1 MIVGV
6 PKEIKANENRIAL
19 VPAGAEALVSA
30 GHEVIVEQSA
40 GEGSGFPDSDYSAVG
55 AKIEPD
61 VDALWQRA
69 EMIMKVKEPIAVEY
83 PRMRPGQVLFTVLPL
98 CRRRDAY
105 ARDPRAGSDRHRV
118 RDGPASRR
126 RASAVDPDVR
136 SRGQN
141 GRPVKAPSTSV
152 GRMAV
157 WVCFWVVSRVSCRR
171 RSSSWGV
178 ESSGPTPRRS
188 QRASGLT

>member
-40 GEGSGFPDSDYSAVG
+40 GDGSGFPDSDYAAVG
-55 AKIEPD
+55 ATIEPD

-83 PRMRPGQVLFTVLPL
+83 PRMRPGQVLFTYFHFAADETLT
-98 CRRRDAY
+98 
-105 ARDPRAGSDRHRV
+105 RATLDREV
-118 RDGPASRR
+118 IAI
-126 RASAVDPDVR
+126 A
-136 SRGQN
+136 
-141 GRPVKAPSTSV
+141 
-152 GRMAV
+152 
-157 WVCFWVVSRVSCRR
+157 
-171 RSSSWGV
+171 
-178 ESSGPTPRRS
+178 
-188 QRASGLT
+188 